1 MALLQS
7 CPRFAF
13 DAIANVGALGD
24 ELPLYQALLYRIC
37 ACGEDAAVIAQFIE
51 EQGLALKIE
60 PLQKTLSL
68 LGEVERRLELE
79 DMVGQVLARRAQLQ
93 GRLENLRVDRI

>member
-1 MALLQS
+1 M
-7 CPRFAF
+7 
-13 DAIANVGALGD
+13 
-24 ELPLYQALLYRIC
+24 
-37 ACGEDAAVIAQFIE
+37 IAQFVE